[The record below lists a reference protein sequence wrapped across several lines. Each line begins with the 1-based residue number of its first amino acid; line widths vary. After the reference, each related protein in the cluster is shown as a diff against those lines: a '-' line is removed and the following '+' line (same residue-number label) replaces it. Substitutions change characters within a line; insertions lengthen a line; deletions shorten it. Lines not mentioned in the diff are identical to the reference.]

1 MYRCFMLTA
10 IAMAASH
17 FFIAGSYAQSE
28 GTTIAPPADLHPPV
42 TLDADTLRARLS
54 PSQLGLRPN
63 TSSKSLGAD
72 LPFGLSYSNESKGV
86 VVPLDQKSEWGVG
99 VGLNLNNPNTV
110 ELSPSSSL
118 GLQPKRAPGVM
129 LNKRF

>member
-1 MYRCFMLTA
+1 MYRCLMLTA
-10 IAMAASH
+10 IAMAVSH

-63 TSSKSLGAD
+63 TNSKSLGAD
-72 LPFGLSYSNESKGV
+72 LPFGLSYSNESRGV